1 MANNNTKLAT
11 IPTPDDF
18 PRRNVIEPAT
28 LDEIMTYAAIALK
41 SQYFGVRS
49 VEEAAVKI
57 LLGKELGLSTF
68 QAMMGVSVIQGRP
81 SLSAGLVSSLI
92 KQSNRY
98 DYRVNEWSA
107 TACKISFYQGNQLL
121 GNSIYTIEDAKRA
134 QLVKPSSNWEK
145 YPKSMVFAR
154 AITQGARAY
163 TPDIFMGPVYTPDEI
178 IEGEII
184 DVNVEPLTE
193 TLSEPAPEPA
203 KNGKPKVQ
211 TTPAKPAPEPIPE
224 AVETPWEEPDLSKP
238 AESQQPIEM
247 QSQAQ
252 SFGEIVT
259 KIDTWASKAADEYA
273 RRGLAQY
280 GHPGAVINTIY
291 ETMANETI
299 VSGKATTY
307 RQKVNEIA
315 KSNDNWETTLSMLKY
330 AAGRI
335 ASEHQAGN

>member
-1 MANNNTKLAT
+1 
-11 IPTPDDF
+11 
-18 PRRNVIEPAT
+18 
-28 LDEIMTYAAIALK
+28 
-41 SQYFGVRS
+41 
-49 VEEAAVKI
+49 
-57 LLGKELGLSTF
+57 
-68 QAMMGVSVIQGRP
+68 MMGVSVIQGRP

-121 GNSIYTIEDAKRA
+121 GTSVYTIEDAKRA

-238 AESQQPIEM
+238 AESQQPVEM

-259 KIDTWASKAADEYA
+259 KIDNWASKAADEYA